1 MAAVVVGLDQL
12 TKALVLRQLEPGE
25 SIDVIGS
32 LLQLTHVRNTGAAFG
47 LFRGASGLLVLAS
60 LAGLAFFGLVIARR
74 PPLLTALAAALI
86 AGGALGN
93 LLDRAFRP
101 WPFRGAVV
109 DFIDFRFWPAFNVA
123 DMAVTVGAALLLLG
137 SFTEPGDTERH
148 DGRSDNGR

>member
-1 MAAVVVGLDQL
+1 MVVALDQL
-12 TKALVLRQLEPGE
+12 TKALVLRTVEPGE

-32 LLQLTHVRNTGAAFG
+32 LLQLTLVRNTGAAFG

-60 LAGLAFFGLVIARR
+60 LAGLGFFGLVIARR
-74 PPLLTALAAALI
+74 PPILTAFAAALI

-93 LLDRAFRP
+93 LLVRAFRP

-109 DFIDFRFWPAFNVA
+109 DFVDFRFWPAFNVA

-137 SFTEPGDTERH
+137 SFTERGDTERH